1 MLTLTFLGTSSGV
14 PTRRRNMSALAL
26 QTGPGASWL
35 LIDCGE
41 ATQHQLLRV
50 KLSVRDL
57 EAILITHAHGDHCY
71 GLPGMLASAA
81 MHGRTTPLRL
91 IAPQAVLDWVEATR
105 RCGDL
110 YLPYAV
116 ETLALEHVMAHSE
129 EALAP
134 FVLERP
140 GLRVNVHALLHRVP
154 SVAYRL
160 ELTQT
165 HEHLDGNALRRLGV
179 PRGPL
184 WKQLQDG
191 QDVRWQGSLV
201 RSVDV
206 VRRTVNQIRA
216 VIAGDNANPEVLAS
230 ACLDAQLLVHEATY
244 TRPVLDKVGP
254 DRMHSCAE
262 QVARFAERT
271 HLPNLILTH
280 FSPRYDHG
288 DGIEQLRTEAR
299 LHYAG
304 RLHLARDFDQF
315 QLNAEGELQE
325 LGSARR

>member
-26 QTGPGASWL
+26 QTGPGASWVL
-35 LIDCGE
+35 VDCGE

-81 MHGRTTPLRL
+81 MHGRTTPLL
-91 IAPQAVLDWVEATR
+91 LVAPQVVLDWVEATR

-110 YLPYAV
+110 YLPYPL
-116 ETLALEHVMAHSE
+116 ETLALED
-129 EALAP
+129 AP
-134 FVLERP
+134 AMVLERP
-140 GLRVNVHALLHRVP
+140 GLCIDRHALLHRVP

-160 ELTQT
+160 TVT
-165 HEHLDGNALRRLGV
+165 RRHAHLDGDALRQAGL

-184 WKQLQDG
+184 WRQLQDG
-191 QDVRWQGSLV
+191 KDVQWQGRTL
-201 RSVDV
+201 RSAEVLRHHV
-206 VRRTVNQIRA
+206 EQVRA
-216 VIAGDNANPEVLAS
+216 VIAGDNADPGLLAE
-230 ACLDAQLLVHEATY
+230 ACADAQLLVHEATY

-254 DRMHSCAE
+254 ERMHSCAE
-262 QVARFAERT
+262 QVAAFAE
-271 HLPNLILTH
+271 HIGLPNLILTH

-288 DGIEQLRTEAR
+288 DGMEQLRREAV
-299 LHYAG
+299 LQYSG
-304 RLHLARDFDQF
+304 QLHLARDFEQYR
-315 QLNAEGELQE
+315 LSAEGVLEA
-325 LGSARR
+325 LGSVRR